1 MPEQPRAVA
10 RGSRSPET
18 LPDGGGAQC
27 SRIWRDGLYSGDERP
42 AAAPQV
48 TAGGV
53 GEDEGIGRPQ
63 QWFVAWFAV
72 LVVKLAVPAQSM
84 DRFVEHVHIVA
95 VLSYRGL
102 EPAIGT
108 DGVLAA
114 LHRLL
119 TNHAGQAVQLSDLK
133 RILPETAASTLQPPK
148 PRHES

>member
-1 MPEQPRAVA
+1 MLEQPRAVF

-18 LPDGGGAQC
+18 LPDGGGAQG

-95 VLSYRGL
+95 VLSYHGL
-102 EPAIGT
+102 DREPVDVRVGREPAHDFGT
-108 DGVLAA
+108 TVAVNPKRGAVN
-114 LHRLL
+114 HRLDRL
-119 TNHAGQAVQLSDLK
+119 VAQSRKD
-133 RILPETAASTLQPPK
+133 QPT
-148 PRHES
+148 PRR